1 MPDRYSSW
9 FQRRRS
15 MDIRSL
21 LQANN
26 DKLLQLYKEN
36 LDITTALQAT
46 LIDEVLPHVRY
57 ELQLDA
63 DAVDRANE
71 WLGDTGEFAP
81 IPSGWN
87 WYLILHLASIFQF
100 LRVCLDYPPLF

>member
-1 MPDRYSSW
+1 
-9 FQRRRS
+9 

-26 DKLLQLYKEN
+26 DNLLRLYREN
-36 LDITTALQAT
+36 LDITSALQAT
-46 LIDEVLPHVRY
+46 LIQDVLPQVKD

-71 WLGDTGEFAP
+71 WLKDTGEFAH
-81 IPSGWN
+81 IFGSDW
-87 WYLILHLASIFQF
+87 HLKF
-100 LRVCLDYPPLF
+100 V